1 MSLFSKK
8 INEITF
14 DDVVSFCKL
23 GISES
28 INLDYKENFTE
39 KLEKTISSFANSNG
53 GLIIIGIKD
62 ENSKPKEPFTGL
74 DFVRGMEERIWSII
88 LDNIYPPLFPEV
100 FICPPVNNK
109 TFAII
114 RVQESE
120 STPYAIFN
128 NTKVYIRTGNITKLE
143 DLATI
148 NQIGWLLDKRKK
160 SVEFKESIEKR
171 AELRCENL
179 TGGLSSYE
187 SLETIISFC
196 PVFPSKTLIDFDKI
210 ENLIQTIRDTQLSN
224 MYYFPQSF
232 YDPYPNQDGIY
243 FFLKNI
249 DLKKYEY
256 SEINQFGLYFNKK
269 NANGN
274 SAKEINIFE
283 ILRLLRNSLIN
294 VYYFY
299 NNIGFRG
306 LFELFFKLNNINN
319 CVILKSKT
327 NLSEPNKFIIQN
339 ELSWKRTI
347 CMGKINNEE
356 YFVELIKDLFKEI
369 LWSLGLKIETVDLDN
384 IIDKNIKFKD
394 LFKT

>member
-1 MSLFSKK
+1 MSLFSKN

-14 DDVVSFCKL
+14 DDVISFCKL
-23 GISES
+23 GIPES

-62 ENSKPKEPFTGL
+62 ENSRPKEPFVGL

-100 FICPPVNNK
+100 FICQPVDNK

-120 STPYAIFN
+120 NTPYAIFN

-143 DLATI
+143 DLARI
-148 NQIGWLLDKRKK
+148 NQLGWLLDKRKK

-171 AELRCENL
+171 AELRCESL
-179 TGGLSSYE
+179 TGGLSSYN
-187 SLETIISFC
+187 SLETIISLC

-224 MYYFPQSF
+224 KYYFPQSS

-249 DLKKYEY
+249 DLKQYEY

-269 NANGN
+269 NANSN

-283 ILRLLRNSLIN
+283 ILKLLRNSLIS

-319 CVILKSKT
+319 CVILKPKT
-327 NLSEPNKFIIQN
+327 DPSEPNKFIIQN

-356 YFVELIKDLFKEI
+356 YFIELIKDLFKEI
-369 LWSLGLKIETVDLDN
+369 LWSLGLRITIADLDN
-384 IIDKNIKFKD
+384 IINKNINFNN
-394 LFKT
+394 LFKI